1 MDFEKSRDGC
11 GSFSGHGFEIGLV
24 HVTLYMTA
32 GSLSCLGAQ
41 GGWGNLGV
49 SSAEEAQED

>member
-11 GSFSGHGFEIGLV
+11 GSPSGHGFEIGLV